1 MANPA
6 SPELIDFLQQAG
18 IRSDHPIVAYFVH
31 IGLTSET
38 SFVEFKPDPTDLVAW
53 CDKFKTEVKFGTQ
66 KIGPIDG
73 DHLDAL
79 KASLVATHKA
89 IGKSTNPTTAS
100 PSSKDP
106 DDKIPKTLPPGV
118 YNELIEQYNK
128 VTTHGQRRAF
138 PEKQLLGAEMIIA
151 RMWYEHNKSKC
162 YTGVTLGELLQH
174 RHFTATGNINNR
186 VSDKKHETILTI
198 DSEAKTLVEKNK
210 ADWDPHTLYSW

>member
-18 IRSDHPIVAYFVH
+18 IRSDHPIVHYLVH

-38 SFVEFKPDPTDLVAW
+38 SFVEFKPDPADLVAW

-66 KIGPIDG
+66 KIGPIEG

-89 IGKSTNPTTAS
+89 INKSNSPVTTS
-100 PSSKDP
+100 PATAGIPATAATPSKDP

-128 VTTHGQRRAF
+128 VSIHGQRRAF
-138 PEKQLLGAEMIIA
+138 PEKQLLGAEKIIA
-151 RMWYEHNKSKC
+151 RMWYMNTTRAS
-162 YTGVTLGELLQH
+162 VT
-174 RHFTATGNINNR
+174 
-186 VSDKKHETILTI
+186 
-198 DSEAKTLVEKNK
+198 
-210 ADWDPHTLYSW
+210 PP